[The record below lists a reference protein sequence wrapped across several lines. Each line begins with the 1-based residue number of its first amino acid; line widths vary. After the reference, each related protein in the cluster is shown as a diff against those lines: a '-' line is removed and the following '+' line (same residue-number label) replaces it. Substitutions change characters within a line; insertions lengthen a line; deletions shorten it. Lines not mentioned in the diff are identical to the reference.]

1 MKEHGLDNNDDGD
14 NNNKHNAIFTSKLFT
29 SML

>member
-1 MKEHGLDNNDDGD
+1 MKEHGLDNNDDGG
-14 NNNKHNAIFTSKLFT
+14 NNIKYNAIFTSKLFT